1 MGTMC
6 YASHWGEGKLCSKGG
21 RLNGE
26 ALCFESTLR
35 TTMEKH
41 PRASISIKLSQT
53 NDNTRFEHYLWK
65 VPWESK
71 WVGIWQRPRWKIVF
85 LVKRLIF
92 TRKLNHSICQ
102 LCLLCFSVFLGEV
115 LGFGP
120 GSAEIRSNSLWR
132 EWSEGHGVGQAQTE
146 KFHSSLGLIT
156 FFYYYLLYFVCVCVC
171 SLICLY
177 VLPNREIKY
186 FFCNCFMYLYIF
198 FFILHLRPDSA
209 PLSTL
214 AGNFDSVH
222 EQAHTNQ
229 WPWV

>member
-1 MGTMC
+1 MRNQHSWQEHCVSLTIGHHISIKIDQECLKRAGSPEPMGTMC
-6 YASHWGEGKLCSKGG
+6 YASHWGEGKQCSKDG

-26 ALCFESTLR
+26 VLCFESTLW

-53 NDNTRFEHYLWK
+53 SQWQYQVWALSLKSSLGVQVR
-65 VPWESK
+65 
-71 WVGIWQRPRWKIVF
+71 GIWQRPRWKIAF

-102 LCLLCFSVFLGEV
+102 LRLLCFSVFLGEV

-146 KFHSSLGLIT
+146 KH
-156 FFYYYLLYFVCVCVC
+156 
-171 SLICLY
+171 
-177 VLPNREIKY
+177 
-186 FFCNCFMYLYIF
+186 
-198 FFILHLRPDSA
+198 
-209 PLSTL
+209 
-214 AGNFDSVH
+214 
-222 EQAHTNQ
+222 
-229 WPWV
+229 